1 MKLTRHDIIIIRAL
15 FKLNKK
21 QFAFLC
27 DFSPEYIS
35 KIENGTRPISEKLE
49 KKVIERFKLNDD
61 ILQRIK
67 VLAQLAKQLEQE
79 GRLKKLD

>member
-27 DFSPEYIS
+27 NVSPGYIS
-35 KIENGTRPISEKLE
+35 NVENGTHPISEQLE
-49 KKVIERFKLNDD
+49 KNIIERFKLNDD

-67 VLAQLAKQLEQE
+67 VLARLAKQLEQE